1 MGSMSAE
8 MDAKAAKQ
16 IEDIRALLT
25 AAGYEV
31 LVSDPMDGGRWTN
44 FIIGLVRVK
53 TKNDILTGLAVSE
66 GDTR

>member
-1 MGSMSAE
+1 

-31 LVSDPMDGGRWTN
+31 MTAEPFDHGRWMG
-44 FIIGLVRVK
+44 FLVNVK
-53 TKNDILTGLAVSE
+53 TRNEIASAPCQDLT
-66 GDTR
+66 

>member
-1 MGSMSAE
+1 MGSMTAE

-16 IEDIRALLT
+16 IEDIRAMLT

-31 LVSDPMDGGRWTN
+31 MASEPFDAGHSTA
-44 FIIGLVRVK
+44 FIIRVK
-53 TKNDILTGLAVSE
+53 TRNDILTGLAVPE

>member
-1 MGSMSAE
+1 

-31 LVSDPMDGGRWTN
+31 MTAEPFDHGRWMG
-44 FIIGLVRVK
+44 FLVNVK
-53 TKNDILTGLAVSE
+53 TRNEIASGSLSGPHLNGS
-66 GDTR
+66 